1 MEAVNMA
8 KQKKDVP
15 FHIAHNYKKFTL
27 GVDVYPTQDN
37 MSFWARDEEDAKLYV
52 LRIGQL
58 HPRYKGLFLD

>member
-1 MEAVNMA
+1 MEDVNMA
-8 KQKKDVP
+8 KQRKDVP

-27 GVDVYPTQDN
+27 GETD
-37 MSFWARDEEDAKLYV
+37 FWARDEEDAKLYA

>member
-1 MEAVNMA
+1 MA

-15 FHIAHNYKKFTL
+15 FHISHNYKKFTL
-27 GVDVYPTQDN
+27 GVDVYPPQDN
-37 MSFWARDEEDAKLYV
+37 TSFWARDEEDAKLYV